1 MLNKWYF
8 GLIILPVLVN
18 YLTEVVQLPDL
29 FKNWTYTF
37 LGILTILIFILV
49 YEIYG
54 LRKENIELKS
64 KPKESD
70 KRIVK
75 TLIDTLDINSFH
87 EKIKKQDSY
96 YGYEKEAIFKTI
108 VFAEKAGLISYR
120 TADKKVNEL
129 IKKLRESINDFNSYC
144 SIRLYPDPD
153 GQFYSPA
160 KDNFNLQKAESA
172 RAITN
177 KMNEKADVAFGKLT
191 ELMTYLKT
199 KNYLE

>member
-8 GLIILPVLVN
+8 GLIILPVLEN

-29 FKNWTYTF
+29 FKNWTYTI

-87 EKIKKQDSY
+87 EKIKEQDSY
-96 YGYEKEAIFKTI
+96 CGYEKEAISKTI
-108 VFAEKAGLISYR
+108 AFSAKAGLISYR

-129 IKKLRESINDFNSYC
+129 IKKLRVSINDFNGYS
-144 SIRLYPDPD
+144 SLHLYPNAH
-153 GQFYSPA
+153 FYSPA
-160 KDNFNLQKAESA
+160 KGTQEAESA
-172 RAITN
+172 RAIMN
-177 KMNEKADVAFGKLT
+177 KKADVAFEKLT

>member
-29 FKNWTYTF
+29 FKNWAYTI
-37 LGILTILIFILV
+37 LGILTILVFILV

-70 KRIVK
+70 KKIVT
-75 TLIDTLDINSFH
+75 TLIDILDIDSFH
-87 EKIKKQDSY
+87 EKIKKQDSH
-96 YGYEKEAIFKTI
+96 YGYEKEAISKTI
-108 VFAEKAGLISYR
+108 IFAKTAGLISCR
-120 TADKKVNEL
+120 TADKKLNEL
-129 IKKLRESINDFNSYC
+129 IKKLKDSIDDFNGYC
-144 SIRLYPDPD
+144 SIRLYLSVS
-153 GQFYSPA
+153 GHFYLPA
-160 KDNFNLQKAESA
+160 KGTDFNVQKAESA
-172 RAITN
+172 RAIMN
-177 KMNEKADVAFGKLT
+177 KKADIADERLT
-191 ELMTYLKT
+191 ELITYLKT

>member
-1 MLNKWYF
+1 MDRMLNKWYF

-29 FKNWTYTF
+29 FKNWTYTI

-54 LRKENIELKS
+54 LKKENIELKS

-70 KRIVK
+70 KKIVK
-75 TLIDTLDINSFH
+75 TLIDILDIDSFH
-87 EKIKKQDSY
+87 DKIKKQDSW
-96 YGYEKEAIFKTI
+96 YGYEKEAISKTI
-108 VFAEKAGLISYR
+108 IFAEKAGLISCR
-120 TADKKVNEL
+120 TADKKLNEL
-129 IKKLRESINDFNSYC
+129 IKKLKESIDDFNGYC
-144 SIRLYPDPD
+144 SFRLYSS
-153 GQFYSPA
+153 GHYYSPA
-160 KDNFNLQKAESA
+160 KGTDFNVQKAESA
-172 RAITN
+172 RAIMN
-177 KMNEKADVAFGKLT
+177 KKADVADERLT

>member
-29 FKNWTYTF
+29 FKNWTYTI

-75 TLIDTLDINSFH
+75 TLIDILDINNFH
-87 EKIKKQDSY
+87 DKIKKQDSY

-129 IKKLRESINDFNSYC
+129 IKKLRESINDFNTYC
-144 SIRLYPDPD
+144 SLHLYPNEH
-153 GQFYSPA
+153 FYLPA
-160 KDNFNLQKAESA
+160 KGTQEAESA
-172 RAITN
+172 REIMN
-177 KMNEKADVAFGKLT
+177 KKADVAFEKLT
-191 ELMTYLKT
+191 ELRTYLKT